1 MEKFR
6 ENMVLE
12 INNGYQVRQN
22 YNITPQK
29 LKNKAAVQT
38 FTSRRNFDKTNN
50 GEFDANVAANN
61 FCKGLLSPIT
71 AIIKHPIATIGVVG
85 ATALACSV
93 APVLAPATAIV
104 FGAMGIYEFGKSSY
118 NIVKHSASGE
128 YDKAEK
134 DFEGLGQ
141 GTINTVLTALGMRQS
156 ARVTKEAQL
165 LSETK
170 ATKLSVEQ
178 ISKIKDEVKS
188 LTLFKSFKESLKLY
202 TTKEGRQAFMYQ
214 FKKPVIKERL
224 QDLKNIIVKKKEQT
238 KESFDIKEE
247 FAKTPEGIKR
257 AKMTTEEISQEVS
270 KLAKESFDQYGIPE
284 ELRPKI
290 EIVKKDAKTGG
301 GYYAQK
307 HTIEINETAYREG
320 AFDLPNAIKHEATH
334 AKEALI
340 RETLTFTKKEQ
351 LTKEYLL
358 NKIQTGDNNTVAYA
372 STIVG
377 NATIKPPKMS
387 TGMKT
392 DFAKLAQENIYKIGS
407 NGLDKKQLTKLV
419 EPLIDKYPE
428 FISQYQS
435 KEEALDMLTKYA
447 QSHQLRYKIGTTT
460 AINLP
465 ADKVAKLGYIDEST
479 AINSFKGI
487 LECLDGNM
495 SYKTVSGN
503 MGLGGD
509 FTQYE
514 FGAEEVLAQLS
525 GNKFEIS
532 HLEQELATLR
542 KRPNFDAKQEAYLL
556 SQIESAQKTI
566 KYKSM
571 GQNYYKLFMDYK
583 HNPSPELAKEIN
595 TLAVELNKL
604 QPHARLHIENING
617 KETIMVT
624 LKGERFV
631 LKEVK
636 PGVTEFIPYNTTS
649 TADIM
654 AS

>member
-1 MEKFR
+1 
-6 ENMVLE
+6 MVLE

-29 LKNKAAVQT
+29 LKNKATFQT

-50 GEFDANVAANN
+50 GQFDADVAANN

-93 APVLAPATAIV
+93 APILAPATAIV

-170 ATKLSVEQ
+170 ATKLSGEQ

-320 AFDLPNAIKHEATH
+320 AFDLPNTIKHEATH

-358 NKIQTGDNNTVAYA
+358 NKIQTGDNNTVAYDT
-372 STIVG
+372 TIFG

-447 QSHQLRYKIGTTT
+447 QSHQLRYKIGTST

-542 KRPNFDAKQEAYLL
+542 KRPNFDTKQEAYLI

-631 LKEVK
+631 LKKVK

>member
-1 MEKFR
+1 
-6 ENMVLE
+6 MVLE

-38 FTSRRNFDKTNN
+38 FTSRKNFDKTNN
-50 GEFDANVAANN
+50 GQFDADVAANN

-93 APVLAPATAIV
+93 APILAPATAIV

-320 AFDLPNAIKHEATH
+320 AFDLPNTIKHEATH

-358 NKIQTGDNNTVAYA
+358 NKIQTGDNNTVAYDT
-372 STIVG
+372 TIFG

-447 QSHQLRYKIGTTT
+447 QSHQLRYKVGTTT

-571 GQNYYKLFMDYK
+571 GQKYYKLFMDYK

-617 KETIMVT
+617 KDTIMVT

-631 LKEVK
+631 LKKVK

>member
-1 MEKFR
+1 
-6 ENMVLE
+6 MVLE

-29 LKNKAAVQT
+29 LKNKATFQT

-290 EIVKKDAKTGG
+290 EIVKKDAKTSG

-320 AFDLPNAIKHEATH
+320 AFDLPNTIKHEATH

-358 NKIQTGDNNTVAYA
+358 NKIQTGDNNTVAYDT
-372 STIVG
+372 TIFG

-447 QSHQLRYKIGTTT
+447 QSHQLRYKVGTTT

-465 ADKVAKLGYIDEST
+465 ANKVAKLGYIDEST

-571 GQNYYKLFMDYK
+571 GQKYYKLFMDYK

>member
-1 MEKFR
+1 
-6 ENMVLE
+6 MVLE

-93 APVLAPATAIV
+93 APILAPATAIV

-238 KESFDIKEE
+238 KETFDIKEE

-320 AFDLPNAIKHEATH
+320 AFDLPNTIKHEATH

-447 QSHQLRYKIGTTT
+447 QSHQLRYKVGTTT

-495 SYKTVSGN
+495 SSKTVSGN

-571 GQNYYKLFMDYK
+571 GQKYYKLFMDYK
-583 HNPSPELAKEIN
+583 NNPSPELAKEIN

>member
-1 MEKFR
+1 
-6 ENMVLE
+6 MVLE

-50 GEFDANVAANN
+50 GQFDADVAANN

-93 APVLAPATAIV
+93 APILAPATAIV

-238 KESFDIKEE
+238 KETFDIKEE

-290 EIVKKDAKTGG
+290 EIVKKDANTGG

-320 AFDLPNAIKHEATH
+320 AFDLPNTIKHEATH

-495 SYKTVSGN
+495 SYQTVSGN

-571 GQNYYKLFMDYK
+571 GQKYYKLFMDYK

-649 TADIM
+649 TADMM

>member
-1 MEKFR
+1 
-6 ENMVLE
+6 MVLE

-93 APVLAPATAIV
+93 APILAPATAIV

-224 QDLKNIIVKKKEQT
+224 KDLKNIIVKKKEQT
-238 KESFDIKEE
+238 KESFNIKEE

-358 NKIQTGDNNTVAYA
+358 NKIQTGDNNTVAYDT
-372 STIVG
+372 TIFG

-447 QSHQLRYKIGTTT
+447 QSHQLRYKVGTTT

-495 SYKTVSGN
+495 SSKTVSGN

-571 GQNYYKLFMDYK
+571 GQKYYKLFMDYK

-631 LKEVK
+631 LKKVK

-649 TADIM
+649 TTDIM

>member
-1 MEKFR
+1 
-6 ENMVLE
+6 MVLE

-38 FTSRRNFDKTNN
+38 FTSRKNFDKTNN
-50 GEFDANVAANN
+50 GQFDADVAANN

-93 APVLAPATAIV
+93 APILAPATAIV

-320 AFDLPNAIKHEATH
+320 AFDLPNTIKHEATH

-571 GQNYYKLFMDYK
+571 GQKYYKLFMDYK
-583 HNPSPELAKEIN
+583 HNPSPERAKEIN

>member
-1 MEKFR
+1 
-6 ENMVLE
+6 MVLE

-93 APVLAPATAIV
+93 APILAPATAIV

-141 GTINTVLTALGMRQS
+141 GTINTGLTALGMRQS

-320 AFDLPNAIKHEATH
+320 AFDLPNTIKHEATH

-358 NKIQTGDNNTVAYA
+358 NKIQTGDNNTVAYDT
-372 STIVG
+372 TIFG

-447 QSHQLRYKIGTTT
+447 QSHQLRYKVGTTT

-465 ADKVAKLGYIDEST
+465 ANKVAKLGYIDEST

-571 GQNYYKLFMDYK
+571 GQKYYKLFMDYK

>member
-1 MEKFR
+1 
-6 ENMVLE
+6 MVLE

-93 APVLAPATAIV
+93 APILAPATAIV

-320 AFDLPNAIKHEATH
+320 AFDLPNTIKHEATH

-358 NKIQTGDNNTVAYA
+358 NKIQTGDNNTVAYDT
-372 STIVG
+372 TIFG

-447 QSHQLRYKIGTTT
+447 QSHQLRYKVGTTT

-479 AINSFKGI
+479 ARNSFKGI

-571 GQNYYKLFMDYK
+571 GQKYYKLFMDYK

>member
-1 MEKFR
+1 
-6 ENMVLE
+6 
-12 INNGYQVRQN
+12 
-22 YNITPQK
+22 
-29 LKNKAAVQT
+29 
-38 FTSRRNFDKTNN
+38 
-50 GEFDANVAANN
+50 
-61 FCKGLLSPIT
+61 
-71 AIIKHPIATIGVVG
+71 
-85 ATALACSV
+85 
-93 APVLAPATAIV
+93 
-104 FGAMGIYEFGKSSY
+104 MGIYEFGKSSY

-202 TTKEGRQAFMYQ
+202 TTQEGRQAFMYQ

-320 AFDLPNAIKHEATH
+320 AFDLPNTIKHEATH

-358 NKIQTGDNNTVAYA
+358 NKIQTGDNNTVVYDT
-372 STIVG
+372 TIFG

-447 QSHQLRYKIGTTT
+447 QSHQLRYKVGTTT

-571 GQNYYKLFMDYK
+571 GQKYYKLFMDYK

>member
-1 MEKFR
+1 
-6 ENMVLE
+6 MVLE

-38 FTSRRNFDKTNN
+38 FTSRKNFDKTNN
-50 GEFDANVAANN
+50 GQFDADVAANN

-93 APVLAPATAIV
+93 APILAPATAIV

-320 AFDLPNAIKHEATH
+320 AFDLPNTIKHEATH

-358 NKIQTGDNNTVAYA
+358 NKIQTGDNNTVAYDT
-372 STIVG
+372 TIFG

-447 QSHQLRYKIGTTT
+447 QSHQLRYKIGTST

-571 GQNYYKLFMDYK
+571 GQKYYKLFMDYK

-617 KETIMVT
+617 KDTIMVT

-631 LKEVK
+631 LKKVK

>member
-1 MEKFR
+1 
-6 ENMVLE
+6 MVLE

-50 GEFDANVAANN
+50 GQFDADVAANN

-93 APVLAPATAIV
+93 APILAPATAIV

-320 AFDLPNAIKHEATH
+320 AFDLPNTIKHEATH

-358 NKIQTGDNNTVAYA
+358 NKIQTGDNNTVVYDT
-372 STIVG
+372 TIFG

-447 QSHQLRYKIGTTT
+447 QSHQLRYKVGTTT

>member
-1 MEKFR
+1 
-6 ENMVLE
+6 MVLE

-29 LKNKAAVQT
+29 LKNKATFQT

-93 APVLAPATAIV
+93 APILAPATAIV

-141 GTINTVLTALGMRQS
+141 GTINTVLTALGMRQN

-214 FKKPVIKERL
+214 FKKPAIKERL

-290 EIVKKDAKTGG
+290 EIVKKDANTGG

-320 AFDLPNAIKHEATH
+320 AFDLPNTIKHESTH

-495 SYKTVSGN
+495 SYQTVSGN

-571 GQNYYKLFMDYK
+571 GQKYYKLFMDYK

>member
-1 MEKFR
+1 
-6 ENMVLE
+6 MVLE

-29 LKNKAAVQT
+29 LKNKATFQT

-93 APVLAPATAIV
+93 APILAPATAIV
-104 FGAMGIYEFGKSSY
+104 FGAMGIYEFGKNTY

-320 AFDLPNAIKHEATH
+320 AFDLPNTIKHEATH

-358 NKIQTGDNNTVAYA
+358 NKIQTGDNNTVAYDT
-372 STIVG
+372 TIFG

-447 QSHQLRYKIGTTT
+447 QSHQLRYKVGTTT

-503 MGLGGD
+503 IGLGGD

-571 GQNYYKLFMDYK
+571 GQKYYKLFMDYK

>member
-1 MEKFR
+1 
-6 ENMVLE
+6 MVLE

-93 APVLAPATAIV
+93 APILAPATAIV

-170 ATKLSVEQ
+170 ATKLSGEQ

-238 KESFDIKEE
+238 KETFDIKEE

-320 AFDLPNAIKHEATH
+320 AFDLPNTIKHEATH

-358 NKIQTGDNNTVAYA
+358 NKIQTGDNNTVAYDT
-372 STIVG
+372 TIFG

-571 GQNYYKLFMDYK
+571 GQKYYKLFMDYK

-631 LKEVK
+631 LKKVK

-654 AS
+654 ATS

>member
-1 MEKFR
+1 
-6 ENMVLE
+6 MVLE

-93 APVLAPATAIV
+93 APILAPATAIV

-141 GTINTVLTALGMRQS
+141 GTINTVLTALGMRQN

-320 AFDLPNAIKHEATH
+320 AFDLPNTIKHEATH

-358 NKIQTGDNNTVAYA
+358 NKIQTGDNNTVAYDT
-372 STIVG
+372 TIFG

-447 QSHQLRYKIGTTT
+447 QSHQLRYKVGTTT

-503 MGLGGD
+503 IGLGGD

-542 KRPNFDAKQEAYLL
+542 KRPNFDAKQEAYLI

-571 GQNYYKLFMDYK
+571 GQKYYKLFMDYK

-649 TADIM
+649 TADMM

>member
-1 MEKFR
+1 
-6 ENMVLE
+6 MVLE

-29 LKNKAAVQT
+29 LKNKATFQT

-93 APVLAPATAIV
+93 APILAPATAIV

-320 AFDLPNAIKHEATH
+320 AFDLPNTIKHEATH

-358 NKIQTGDNNTVAYA
+358 NKIQTGDNNTVAYDT
-372 STIVG
+372 TIFG

-447 QSHQLRYKIGTTT
+447 QSHQLRYKVGTTT

-571 GQNYYKLFMDYK
+571 AQKYYKLFMDYK

>member
-1 MEKFR
+1 
-6 ENMVLE
+6 MVLE

-320 AFDLPNAIKHEATH
+320 AFDLPNTIKHEATH

-358 NKIQTGDNNTVAYA
+358 NKIQTGDNNTVAYDT
-372 STIVG
+372 TIFG

-447 QSHQLRYKIGTTT
+447 QSHQLRYKVGTTT

-495 SYKTVSGN
+495 SSKTVSGN

-571 GQNYYKLFMDYK
+571 GQKYYKLFMDYK

-631 LKEVK
+631 LKKVK

>member
-1 MEKFR
+1 
-6 ENMVLE
+6 MVLE

-29 LKNKAAVQT
+29 LKNKATFQT

-93 APVLAPATAIV
+93 APILAPATAIV

-320 AFDLPNAIKHEATH
+320 AFDLPNTIKHEATH

-358 NKIQTGDNNTVAYA
+358 NKIQTGDNNTVAYDT
-372 STIVG
+372 TIFG

-447 QSHQLRYKIGTTT
+447 QSHQLRYKVGTTT

-465 ADKVAKLGYIDEST
+465 ANKVAKLGYIDEST

-571 GQNYYKLFMDYK
+571 GQKYYKLFMDYK

>member
-1 MEKFR
+1 
-6 ENMVLE
+6 MVLE

-238 KESFDIKEE
+238 KETFDIKEE

-320 AFDLPNAIKHEATH
+320 AFDLPNTIKHEATH

-358 NKIQTGDNNTVAYA
+358 NKIQTGDNNTVAYDT
-372 STIVG
+372 TIFG

-447 QSHQLRYKIGTTT
+447 QSHQLRYKVGTTT

-571 GQNYYKLFMDYK
+571 GQKYYKLFMDYK

-631 LKEVK
+631 LKKVK

>member
-1 MEKFR
+1 
-6 ENMVLE
+6 MVLE

-50 GEFDANVAANN
+50 GQFDANVAANN

-93 APVLAPATAIV
+93 APILAPATAIV

-320 AFDLPNAIKHEATH
+320 AFDLPNTIKDEATH

-358 NKIQTGDNNTVAYA
+358 NKIQTGDNNTVAYDT
-372 STIVG
+372 TIFG

-419 EPLIDKYPE
+419 EPLINKYPE

-503 MGLGGD
+503 MELGGD
-509 FTQYE
+509 FSQYE

-571 GQNYYKLFMDYK
+571 GQKYYKLFMDYK

>member
-1 MEKFR
+1 
-6 ENMVLE
+6 MVLE

-50 GEFDANVAANN
+50 GQFDANVAANN

-93 APVLAPATAIV
+93 APILAPATAIV

-358 NKIQTGDNNTVAYA
+358 NKIQTGDNNTVAYDT
-372 STIVG
+372 TIFG

-465 ADKVAKLGYIDEST
+465 ADKVQNLGNIDEST

-571 GQNYYKLFMDYK
+571 GQKYYKLFMDYK

-631 LKEVK
+631 LKKVK

>member
-1 MEKFR
+1 
-6 ENMVLE
+6 MVLE

-50 GEFDANVAANN
+50 GQFDANVAANN

-93 APVLAPATAIV
+93 APILAPATAIV

-118 NIVKHSASGE
+118 KIVKHSASGE

-134 DFEGLGQ
+134 DFEELGQ

-224 QDLKNIIVKKKEQT
+224 QDLKNIIIKKKEQT
-238 KESFDIKEE
+238 KETFDIKEE

-320 AFDLPNAIKHEATH
+320 AFDLPNTIKHEATH

-358 NKIQTGDNNTVAYA
+358 NKIQTGDNNTVAYDT
-372 STIVG
+372 TIFG

-447 QSHQLRYKIGTTT
+447 QSHQLRYKVGTTT

-571 GQNYYKLFMDYK
+571 GQKYYKLFMDYK

-631 LKEVK
+631 LKKVK

>member
-1 MEKFR
+1 
-6 ENMVLE
+6 MVLE

-38 FTSRRNFDKTNN
+38 FTSRKNFDKTNN
-50 GEFDANVAANN
+50 GQFDANVAANN

-93 APVLAPATAIV
+93 APILAPATAIV

-320 AFDLPNAIKHEATH
+320 AFDLPNTIKHEATH

-571 GQNYYKLFMDYK
+571 GQKYYKLFMDYK

-631 LKEVK
+631 LKKVK

>member
-1 MEKFR
+1 
-6 ENMVLE
+6 
-12 INNGYQVRQN
+12 
-22 YNITPQK
+22 
-29 LKNKAAVQT
+29 
-38 FTSRRNFDKTNN
+38 
-50 GEFDANVAANN
+50 
-61 FCKGLLSPIT
+61 
-71 AIIKHPIATIGVVG
+71 
-85 ATALACSV
+85 
-93 APVLAPATAIV
+93 
-104 FGAMGIYEFGKSSY
+104 MGIYEFGKSSY

-320 AFDLPNAIKHEATH
+320 AFDLPNTIKHEATH

-358 NKIQTGDNNTVAYA
+358 NKIQTGDNNTVAYDT
-372 STIVG
+372 TIFG

-447 QSHQLRYKIGTTT
+447 QSHQLRYKVGTTT

-566 KYKSM
+566 NYKSM
-571 GQNYYKLFMDYK
+571 GQKYYKLFMDYK

-631 LKEVK
+631 LKKVK

>member
-1 MEKFR
+1 
-6 ENMVLE
+6 MVLE

-29 LKNKAAVQT
+29 LKNKAVQT

-71 AIIKHPIATIGVVG
+71 AIIKHPITTIGVVG

-93 APVLAPATAIV
+93 APILAPATAIV

-320 AFDLPNAIKHEATH
+320 AFDLPNTIKHEATH

-358 NKIQTGDNNTVAYA
+358 NKIQTGDNNTVAYDT
-372 STIVG
+372 TIFG

-447 QSHQLRYKIGTTT
+447 QSHQLRYKVGTTT

-495 SYKTVSGN
+495 SSKTVSGN

-571 GQNYYKLFMDYK
+571 GQKYYKLFMDYK

-617 KETIMVT
+617 KESIMVT

>member
-1 MEKFR
+1 
-6 ENMVLE
+6 MVLE

-93 APVLAPATAIV
+93 APILAPATAIV

-224 QDLKNIIVKKKEQT
+224 QDLKNIIIKKKEQT

-358 NKIQTGDNNTVAYA
+358 NKIQTGDNNTVAYDT
-372 STIVG
+372 TIFG

-447 QSHQLRYKIGTTT
+447 QSHQLRYKIGTST

-503 MGLGGD
+503 MELGGD

-571 GQNYYKLFMDYK
+571 GQRYYKLFMDYK

>member
-1 MEKFR
+1 
-6 ENMVLE
+6 MVLE

-50 GEFDANVAANN
+50 GQFDADVAANN

-93 APVLAPATAIV
+93 APILAPATAIV

-320 AFDLPNAIKHEATH
+320 AFDLPNTIKHEATH

-447 QSHQLRYKIGTTT
+447 QSHQLRYKVGTTT

-571 GQNYYKLFMDYK
+571 GQKYYKLFMDYK

>member
-1 MEKFR
+1 
-6 ENMVLE
+6 MVLE

-29 LKNKAAVQT
+29 LKNKATFQT

-93 APVLAPATAIV
+93 APILAPATAIV

-320 AFDLPNAIKHEATH
+320 AFDLPNTIKHEATH

-358 NKIQTGDNNTVAYA
+358 NKIQTGDNNTVAYDT
-372 STIVG
+372 TIFG

-447 QSHQLRYKIGTTT
+447 QSHQLRYKVGTTT

-465 ADKVAKLGYIDEST
+465 ANKVAKLGYIDEST

-487 LECLDGNM
+487 LECLG
-495 SYKTVSGN
+495 GN

-571 GQNYYKLFMDYK
+571 GQKYYKLFMDYK

>member
-1 MEKFR
+1 
-6 ENMVLE
+6 MVLE

-50 GEFDANVAANN
+50 GQFDANVAANN

-93 APVLAPATAIV
+93 APILAPATAIV

-290 EIVKKDAKTGG
+290 EIVKKDANTGG

-320 AFDLPNAIKHEATH
+320 AFDLPNTIKHEATH

-447 QSHQLRYKIGTTT
+447 QSHQLRYKVGTTT

-465 ADKVAKLGYIDEST
+465 ADKIAKLGYIDEST

-495 SYKTVSGN
+495 SYQTVSGN

-542 KRPNFDAKQEAYLL
+542 KRPNFDAKQEAYLI

-631 LKEVK
+631 LKKVK

>member
-1 MEKFR
+1 
-6 ENMVLE
+6 MVLE

-93 APVLAPATAIV
+93 APILAPATAIV

-178 ISKIKDEVKS
+178 ISKIKEEVKS

-202 TTKEGRQAFMYQ
+202 TTKEGRHAFMYQ

-320 AFDLPNAIKHEATH
+320 AFDLPNTIKHEATH

-358 NKIQTGDNNTVAYA
+358 NKIQTGDNNTVAYDT
-372 STIVG
+372 TIFG

-447 QSHQLRYKIGTTT
+447 QSHQLRYKVGTTT

-571 GQNYYKLFMDYK
+571 GQKYYKLFMDYK

-631 LKEVK
+631 LKKVK

>member
-1 MEKFR
+1 
-6 ENMVLE
+6 MVLE

-93 APVLAPATAIV
+93 APILAPATAIV

-320 AFDLPNAIKHEATH
+320 AFDLPNTIKHEATH

-358 NKIQTGDNNTVAYA
+358 NKIQTGDNNTVAYDT
-372 STIVG
+372 TIFG

-447 QSHQLRYKIGTTT
+447 QSHQLRYKVGTTT

-465 ADKVAKLGYIDEST
+465 ANKVAKLGYIDEST
-479 AINSFKGI
+479 AINSFKVI

-571 GQNYYKLFMDYK
+571 GQKYYKLFMDYK

>member
-1 MEKFR
+1 
-6 ENMVLE
+6 MVLE

-93 APVLAPATAIV
+93 APILAPATAIV

-320 AFDLPNAIKHEATH
+320 AFDLPNTIKHEATH

-358 NKIQTGDNNTVAYA
+358 NKIQTGDNNTVAYDT
-372 STIVG
+372 TIFG

-447 QSHQLRYKIGTTT
+447 QSHQLRYKVGTTT

-571 GQNYYKLFMDYK
+571 GQKYYKLFMDYK

-631 LKEVK
+631 LKKVK

>member
-1 MEKFR
+1 
-6 ENMVLE
+6 MVLE

-38 FTSRRNFDKTNN
+38 FTSRKNFDKTNN

-93 APVLAPATAIV
+93 APILAPATAIV

-290 EIVKKDAKTGG
+290 EIVKKDANTGG

-320 AFDLPNAIKHEATH
+320 AFDLPNTIKHEATH

-495 SYKTVSGN
+495 SYQTVSGN

-571 GQNYYKLFMDYK
+571 GQKYYKLFMDYK

>member
-1 MEKFR
+1 
-6 ENMVLE
+6 MVLE

-93 APVLAPATAIV
+93 APILAPATAIV
-104 FGAMGIYEFGKSSY
+104 FGAIGIYEFGKSSY

-320 AFDLPNAIKHEATH
+320 AFDLPNTIKHEATH

-447 QSHQLRYKIGTTT
+447 QSHQLRYKVGTTT

-571 GQNYYKLFMDYK
+571 GQKYYKLFMDYK

-631 LKEVK
+631 LKKVK
-636 PGVTEFIPYNTTS
+636 PSVTEFIPYNTTS

>member
-1 MEKFR
+1 
-6 ENMVLE
+6 MVLE

-50 GEFDANVAANN
+50 GEFDADVAANN

-93 APVLAPATAIV
+93 APILAPATAIV

-320 AFDLPNAIKHEATH
+320 AFDLPNTIKHEATH

-358 NKIQTGDNNTVAYA
+358 NKIQTGDNNTVAYDT
-372 STIVG
+372 TIVG

-495 SYKTVSGN
+495 SYQTVSGN

-571 GQNYYKLFMDYK
+571 GQKYYKLFMDYK

>member
-1 MEKFR
+1 
-6 ENMVLE
+6 
-12 INNGYQVRQN
+12 
-22 YNITPQK
+22 
-29 LKNKAAVQT
+29 
-38 FTSRRNFDKTNN
+38 
-50 GEFDANVAANN
+50 
-61 FCKGLLSPIT
+61 
-71 AIIKHPIATIGVVG
+71 
-85 ATALACSV
+85 
-93 APVLAPATAIV
+93 
-104 FGAMGIYEFGKSSY
+104 MGIYEFGKSSY

-290 EIVKKDAKTGG
+290 EIVKKNAKTGG

-320 AFDLPNAIKHEATH
+320 AFDLPNTIKHEATH

-358 NKIQTGDNNTVAYA
+358 NKIQTGDNNTVAYDT
-372 STIVG
+372 TIFG

-419 EPLIDKYPE
+419 EPLIDKYPD

-447 QSHQLRYKIGTTT
+447 QSHQLRYKVGTTT

-495 SYKTVSGN
+495 SSKTVSGN

-571 GQNYYKLFMDYK
+571 GQKYYKLFMDYK
-583 HNPSPELAKEIN
+583 NNPSPELAKEIN

>member
-1 MEKFR
+1 
-6 ENMVLE
+6 MVLE

-38 FTSRRNFDKTNN
+38 FTSRKNFDKTNN

-93 APVLAPATAIV
+93 APILAPATAIV

-320 AFDLPNAIKHEATH
+320 AFDLPNTIKHEATH

-358 NKIQTGDNNTVAYA
+358 NKIQTGDNNTVAYDT
-372 STIVG
+372 TIFG

-447 QSHQLRYKIGTTT
+447 QSHQLRYKVGTTT

-571 GQNYYKLFMDYK
+571 GQKYYKLFMDYK

-631 LKEVK
+631 LKKVK

>member
-1 MEKFR
+1 
-6 ENMVLE
+6 MVLE

-50 GEFDANVAANN
+50 GEFDADVAANN

-93 APVLAPATAIV
+93 APILAPATAIV

-238 KESFDIKEE
+238 KETFDIKEE

-320 AFDLPNAIKHEATH
+320 AFDLPNTIKHEATH

-358 NKIQTGDNNTVAYA
+358 NKIQTGDNNTVAYDT
-372 STIVG
+372 TIFG

-447 QSHQLRYKIGTTT
+447 QSHQLRYKVGTTT

-495 SYKTVSGN
+495 SSKTVSGN

-571 GQNYYKLFMDYK
+571 GQKYYKLFMDYK

-617 KETIMVT
+617 KESIMVT

>member
-1 MEKFR
+1 
-6 ENMVLE
+6 MVLE

-50 GEFDANVAANN
+50 GQFDANVAANN

-71 AIIKHPIATIGVVG
+71 AIIKHPITTIGVVG

-93 APVLAPATAIV
+93 APILAPATAIV

-238 KESFDIKEE
+238 KETFDIKEE

-320 AFDLPNAIKHEATH
+320 AFDLPNTIKHEATH

-358 NKIQTGDNNTVAYA
+358 NKIQTGDNNTVAYDT
-372 STIVG
+372 TIFG

-447 QSHQLRYKIGTTT
+447 QSHQLRYKVGTTT

-465 ADKVAKLGYIDEST
+465 ADKVARLGYIDEST

-495 SYKTVSGN
+495 SSKTVSGN

-571 GQNYYKLFMDYK
+571 GQKYYKLFMDYK